1 MNKEFL
7 YYLNSIIGKEKDK
20 LITQEKLAKSVE
32 CTTVSMSRYLS
43 GQREIPVDILFK
55 IKKALNISDEEF
67 MIFYQEYSVKDNLS
81 QMIKRIDM
89 LSDESKNEL
98 FNYIDYL
105 IYKQNQIKIIKKLL
119 KQKN

>member
-1 MNKEFL
+1 
-7 YYLNSIIGKEKDK
+7 
-20 LITQEKLAKSVE
+20 
-32 CTTVSMSRYLS
+32 MSRYLS

-55 IKKALNISDEEF
+55 IKKTLNISDEEF
-67 MIFYQEYSVKDNLS
+67 MIFYQEYSIKDNLS

-105 IYKQNQIKIIKKLL
+105 IYKQNQIKR
-119 KQKN
+119 

>member
-7 YYLNSIIGKEKDK
+7 YYLNSIVGKEKDK

-105 IYKQNQIKIIKKLL
+105 IYKQNQIKR
-119 KQKN
+119 

>member
-7 YYLNSIIGKEKDK
+7 NYLNSLVGKEKDK
-20 LITQEKLAKSVE
+20 LITQDNLAKLTE
-32 CTTVSMSRYLS
+32 CTSVSMCRYLS

-67 MIFYQEYSVKDNLS
+67 MIFYQEYSVNDNFS
-81 QMIKRIDM
+81 QIINRIAM
-89 LSDESKNEL
+89 LNDESKNEL

-105 IYKQNQIKIIKKLL
+105 IYKQNQIKR
-119 KQKN
+119 

>member
-55 IKKALNISDEEF
+55 
-67 MIFYQEYSVKDNLS
+67 MI
-81 QMIKRIDM
+81 IC
-89 LSDESKNEL
+89 
-98 FNYIDYL
+98 
-105 IYKQNQIKIIKKLL
+105 QIKCNIHL
-119 KQKN
+119 NTH